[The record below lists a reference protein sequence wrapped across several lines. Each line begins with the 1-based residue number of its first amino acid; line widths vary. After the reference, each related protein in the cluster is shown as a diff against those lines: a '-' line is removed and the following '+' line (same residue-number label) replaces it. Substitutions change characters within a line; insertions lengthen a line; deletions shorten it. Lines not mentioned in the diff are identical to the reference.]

1 MVSCGVGKAVLQ
13 FLMGSCLVIL
23 PSYNS
28 GDQLPLTM
36 RAARMFCHP
45 VWAVVDGS
53 TDGSAEAARNLGG
66 DGYRVIALEKNSG
79 KGGAV
84 LAAFREAVHGG
95 FSHAI
100 VMDADGQHAADA
112 IPRFLE
118 LSAKNPGHLIAG
130 VPIFGSD
137 APSERVNGR
146 RIGNFF
152 ACVETG
158 WLGAADSLFGFRLYP
173 LRPALKI
180 LESTTSGRRFD
191 FDTVLAV
198 RLLWAGVPVINVP
211 VPVRYPAR
219 AEGGVTHF
227 RYVRDNL
234 LLTSV
239 HVRLCLEMLLHIP
252 RLLSLRCQ

>member
-1 MVSCGVGKAVLQ
+1 
-13 FLMGSCLVIL
+13 MGSCLVIL

-36 RAARMFCHP
+36 QAARVFCNP
-45 VWAVVDGS
+45 VWAVIDGS
-53 TDGSAEAARNLGG
+53 TDGSAEAARSLGD
-66 DGYRVIALEKNSG
+66 DGYRVIALGKNSG

-84 LAAFREAVHGG
+84 LAAFREAVLAG

-100 VMDADGQHAADA
+100 VMDADGQHSAES
-112 IPRFLE
+112 IPQFLK
-118 LSAKNPGHLIAG
+118 LSSENSGHLIAG
-130 VPIFGSD
+130 VPVFGAD
-137 APSERVNGR
+137 APSERVSGR

-152 ACVETG
+152 ACLETT

-173 LRPALKI
+173 LKPALKI
-180 LESTTSGRRFD
+180 LESTSTGRRFD

-211 VPVRYPAR
+211 VPVRYPPAT
-219 AEGGVTHF
+219 EGGVTHF

-234 LLTSV
+234 LLLCA
-239 HVRLCLEMLLHIP
+239 HVRLCAEMPGHLP
-252 RLLSLRCQ
+252 RILSLRPQYRHPAHVRRE